1 MASKDVVQAVQAQL
15 GNAEDNLA
23 RARAAFRGMDSREL
37 AKEYGQSGETRG
49 AVLTGYE
56 REVERWK
63 KALAE
68 VQP

>member
-23 RARAAFRGMDSREL
+23 RARMQFGRMTSREL
-37 AKEYGQSGETRG
+37 AQPYGQSGETCS
-49 AVLTGYE
+49 AVLAGYE
-56 REVERWK
+56 REVERWR

-68 VQP
+68 VQ

>member
-23 RARAAFRGMDSREL
+23 RARMAFGRMGSKEL
-37 AKEYGQSGETRG
+37 AKQHGQSGETRG
-49 AVLTGYE
+49 AVLASYE
-56 REVERWK
+56 REVERWR
-63 KALAE
+63 KALVE